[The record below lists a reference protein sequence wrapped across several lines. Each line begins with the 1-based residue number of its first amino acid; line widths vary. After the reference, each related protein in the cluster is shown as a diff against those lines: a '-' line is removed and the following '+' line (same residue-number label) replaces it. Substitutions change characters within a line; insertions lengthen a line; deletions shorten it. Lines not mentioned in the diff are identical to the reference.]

1 MALYLELVKDVFK
14 LAAVAIGFYLVLSAL
29 VRRRRPDWVEH
40 VERHRV
46 RFLLAFLAAAIAF
59 KIGEDVISGDS
70 AAVDTGIMHVLHA
83 HSPPWLVTALGW
95 VTWTGSSVFLTVLTA
110 LSCAVLWWRRR
121 WREAVLLALS
131 LTGSAATI
139 WFLKALVGRER
150 PHLWEAEWYWGSS
163 FPSGH
168 TLASAAFATAVVLIA
183 RRLRPRWHAPI
194 VACATLWIAAVGFS
208 RMVLGVHWPTDV
220 LAAACIGA
228 FVAFLAALAV
238 QVRILGAPP
247 KQPTTRTG

>member
-1 MALYLELVKDVFK
+1 MAMYLELVKDVFK
-14 LAAVAIGFYLVLSAL
+14 LTAVAVGLYLVLSAL

-46 RFLLAFLAAAIAF
+46 RFLLAFLAAAAAF

-70 AAVDTGIMHVLHA
+70 AVLDTGIMYALHA
-83 HSPPWLVTALGW
+83 HAPAWLVTALGW
-95 VTWTGSSVFLTVLTA
+95 VTYSGSSTFLTIVTA
-110 LSCAVLWWRRR
+110 LACAALWWRRR
-121 WREAVLLALS
+121 WREAVLLALA
-131 LTGSAATI
+131 LTGAAATI

-183 RRLRPRWHAPI
+183 RRLRPRWHATI
-194 VACATLWIAAVGFS
+194 LACATLWIGLVALS

-238 QVRILGAPP
+238 KVRILGAPP
-247 KQPTTRTG
+247 KSG

>member
-1 MALYLELVKDVFK
+1 MALYLELVKDAFK
-14 LAAVAIGFYLVLSAL
+14 LTAVAIGLYLAVSAL

-40 VERHRV
+40 VERHRL
-46 RFLLAFLAAAIAF
+46 RFLLAFLAAAVAL
-59 KIGEDVISGDS
+59 KVGEDVISGDS
-70 AAVDTGIMHVLHA
+70 TALDTGVMHALHA
-83 HSPPWLVTALGW
+83 HAPPWLVVALGW
-95 VTWTGSSVFLTVLTA
+95 VTYTGSSTFLAVSTA

-121 WREAVLLALS
+121 WREAVLLALA
-131 LTGSAATI
+131 LVGAAATI

-150 PHLWEAEWYWGSS
+150 PHLWETDWYWGSS

-168 TLASAAFATAVVLIA
+168 TLAGAAFATAVVLIA
-183 RRLRPRWHAPI
+183 RRLRPRWHAPV
-194 VACATLWIAAVGFS
+194 VACAGLWIALVGLS

-238 QVRILGAPP
+238 KVRILGAPP
-247 KQPTTRTG
+247 K